1 MSRILKPDARPED
14 PRISYGPCAKPPAWK
29 LKELSNAVVSRS
41 HRAKVG
47 CGKIRKN

>member
-1 MSRILKPDARPED
+1 MNRILKPDARSEE

-41 HRAKVG
+41 HRAQVG